1 MPVTLS
7 LALAV
12 KALRRNGLRSVLTLV
27 GITIGVAAV
36 LTMAAIGNGARAS
49 IENQVVA
56 AGMNII
62 TVVAGNYRMK
72 GEDGGGGVAD
82 HQALLKVPTDD
93 IALISHPE
101 DDPMEKHNHPTS
113 RERLGDSAAGLGSA
127 ATLTRG
133 DAQAIREEVGGIQ
146 YVASGVHESA
156 RLVFGETRWFSRL
169 HGTEPELPLI
179 RRSWAWRYGRFF
191 NQSETESGEQVVV
204 LGNVVYEKLF
214 KPGIDPR
221 GSVLH
226 IWNQP
231 FQIIGVVT
239 GTSWTAAG
247 AIGDDQ
253 FDAVYVP
260 ITTVHRLLNLTK
272 LNTIVLTSKS
282 AAETTRV
289 SRDVIALLRER
300 HRIADAAPDDFVVKT
315 QASVALGKGLNQE
328 VARAIAGNV
337 PGLEEVTLEQLSVTL
352 QRSSRTMTALLASVA
367 GVSLLVGG
375 IGIMNI
381 MLLSVTER
389 TREIGL
395 HMAMGARARD
405 VERQF
410 LAEAVALSLAGGLIG
425 IVLSLIAATGVR
437 QTLRWSADVT
447 PGAILLAVGVAAIV
461 GVAFGFYPA
470 RKAARL
476 DPIDALRFE

>member
-12 KALRRNGLRSVLTLV
+12 KALRRNGLRSVLTLI

-49 IENQVVA
+49 IEDQVVA

-82 HQALLKVPTDD
+82 HQAFLELPGDD

-133 DAQAIREEVGGIQ
+133 DAQAIRDEVGGIQ

-156 RLVFGETRWFSRL
+156 RLVFGEMRWFSRL

-191 NQSETESGEQVVV
+191 NGSETESAEQVVV
-204 LGNVVYEKLF
+204 LGNVAYEKLF
-214 KPGIDPR
+214 KTGIDPR

-447 PGAILLAVGVAAIV
+447 PGAILLAVGVAGIV